1 MEIEKIKVKA
11 ESGQTLEV
19 VVTDK
24 SADAIYVALG
34 EGIHNVKCKLLPTR
48 NGLAYAGTVMGREL
62 IYDRSVVEVKA
73 DLARVEHVKFQH
85 KTR

>member
-11 ESGQTLEV
+11 ESGQTLDV

-24 SADAIYVALG
+24 SADAIFIALG

-48 NGLAYAGTVMGREL
+48 NGLAYAGSVMGREL
-62 IYDRSVVEVKA
+62 IYDRSVEEVKA
-73 DLARVEHVKFQH
+73 DIAHVEHVKFQH
-85 KTR
+85 KVR